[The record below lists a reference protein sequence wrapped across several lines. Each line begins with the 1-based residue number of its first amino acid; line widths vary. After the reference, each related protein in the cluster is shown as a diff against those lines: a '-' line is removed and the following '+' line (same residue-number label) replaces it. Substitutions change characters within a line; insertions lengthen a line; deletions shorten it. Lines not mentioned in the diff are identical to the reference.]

1 MTTDQDFPGKE
12 THCRH
17 VFYISIAKWS
27 VKEDDT
33 VMSKVAK
40 SKEKPRGKNGK
51 TAKCA
56 EEQNNEST
64 YSFQNFNSSEVLI
77 FLYQG

>member
-40 SKEKPRGKNGK
+40 SKENPAAKMEKLQNVLRSKTTNRHTAFKIAIRGK
-51 TAKCA
+51 C
-56 EEQNNEST
+56 
-64 YSFQNFNSSEVLI
+64 
-77 FLYQG
+77 

>member
-12 THCRH
+12 THCRR

-27 VKEDDT
+27 VMEDDT

-40 SKEKPRGKNGK
+40 SKQKPRGKNGK

-56 EEQNNEST
+56 EEQTTNRHT
-64 YSFQNFNSSEVLI
+64 AFKI
-77 FLYQG
+77 AIRGKC